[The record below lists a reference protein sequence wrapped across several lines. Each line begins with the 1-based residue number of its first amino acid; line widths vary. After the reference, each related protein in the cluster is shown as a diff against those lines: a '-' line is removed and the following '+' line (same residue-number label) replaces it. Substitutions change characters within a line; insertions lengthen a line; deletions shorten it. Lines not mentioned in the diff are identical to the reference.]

1 MFLDDLFNLV
11 LVCKDIEPKYGR
23 TRTREFFSTVRSVSF
38 TTCMLFKNLLKHLFI
53 KCSGLPFFKEIFF
66 RQTNP
71 VCNLFQLE
79 NIRKHLQ
86 PSLYTIPKVIGRR

>member
-1 MFLDDLFNLV
+1 MLLDDLFNLV
-11 LVCKDIEPKYGR
+11 LVCKDIEPRYGR

-38 TTCMLFKNLLKHLFI
+38 TTCILFKNLLKQLFI
-53 KCSGLPFFKEIFF
+53 KCSRWSFFKEISF

-86 PSLYTIPKVIGRR
+86 ASL